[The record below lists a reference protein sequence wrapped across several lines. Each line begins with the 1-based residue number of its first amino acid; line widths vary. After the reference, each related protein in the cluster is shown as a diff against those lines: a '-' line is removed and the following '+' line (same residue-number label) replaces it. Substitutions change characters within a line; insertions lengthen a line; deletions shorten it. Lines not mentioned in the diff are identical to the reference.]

1 MPPRRAKNPNAVLEI
16 RLLGDFAL
24 LYGGH
29 PLRFRAPDKALELLG
44 YLIIR
49 AAPLER
55 AHVAELLWPD
65 KEAVDGRAELRRHLY
80 YLATRALPEGVPW
93 ILGDKRTIEWNVQAP
108 ASIDLVDFVATAV
121 SDPSAAAALYR
132 GDLLP
137 ALHEEW
143 VESQREHYRLRAIA
157 ICSDLAQKALA
168 DGNFDEAARCATQLA
183 SIDPWNEEA
192 VRTIIAAKRAV
203 GDTAGAA
210 HAFNDFARRLADDLG
225 VEPAPETRAA
235 YEAAVTV
242 ARATRSVGKR
252 LTTFHGRE
260 RELRDLATL
269 LDRASIVTLTGPG
282 GVGKTRLVQELLRST
297 FGQSGLRIVFVK
309 LAAVTNPEFV
319 LSTIAAAFGVQE
331 EHGVDLADTI
341 SAALENTDILLAV
354 DNCEHVLDETA
365 NILETLAA
373 RSARLRIVATSREP
387 LRIEGEHVFRVTPLD
402 SKAAAALFTE
412 RARAAG
418 ALDALSPAAAPTIA
432 AICQRLDGLP
442 FAIELA
448 AAQTYEHRVAAI
460 AKSLDDDFADEP
472 AAARRTADPR
482 HRSLRALLDWSV
494 DRLSREQQAAFA
506 ALGVLNGN
514 FSGRT
519 AAAVCAGVAPLDVF
533 VAKSLIVSDSESYS
547 LLETTRWHALNR
559 LEAEF
564 DADTTRMRHLRHALV
579 LAREAQASF
588 RVDQRPQWRAPF
600 MLELD
605 HIRAALDWSL
615 SHRKTRLLGI
625 ALAAELDVL
634 WWDASLTVEG
644 ARWIERALQLL
655 PDDAPAPL
663 RARCWL
669 AAAWLRVDGRERIE
683 AAARA
688 LGMIAD
694 LSDDGERARACCA
707 FAESAQYID
716 DQREAMT
723 QALSDARVYAE
734 RAHDAYSLAF
744 VIHHTG
750 DVLLRAQKYTDA
762 HAAYDDAV
770 ARYRALGD
778 ERGVA
783 MVLSNIA
790 EGAFRRGELGEALR
804 YSAEALDI
812 MRSRNERQFATI
824 LLANIAMYAVAA
836 GDADRARAHLDEGY
850 AIASEARLP
859 METAIFVGIYAM
871 LAAHER
877 DFTRAAQLL
886 GLTDRLYRE
895 GLFLRDHTE
904 KVLVETLEERLRAE
918 LTPEEFMRHHKIGEQ
933 SEPADLVI
941 PGVRVSAR
949 R

>member
-1 MPPRRAKNPNAVLEI
+1 VLEI

-24 LYGGH
+24 FESGT
-29 PLRFRAPDKALELLG
+29 PLRFRAPDKALELLA
-44 YLIIR
+44 YLIVR

-65 KEAVDGRAELRRHLY
+65 KDAEDGRAELRRHLY
-80 YLATRALPEGVPW
+80 YLATRALPDGVPW
-93 ILGDKRTIEWNVQAP
+93 IIGDKRTIEWNVQAP
-108 ASIDLVDFVATAV
+108 ATIDLVDFVATAV
-121 SDPSAAAALYR
+121 SDPAAAAVFYR

-143 VESQREHYRLRAIA
+143 IESQREHYRLRAVE
-157 ICSDLAQKALA
+157 ICSDLSRSALNA
-168 DGNFDEAARCATQLA
+168 ENFDDAARYAGQLA

-192 VRTIIAAKRAV
+192 IRTVMIAKRSA
-203 GDTAGAA
+203 GDAAGAA
-210 HAFNDFARRLADDLG
+210 HAYNDFSRRLIDDLG
-225 VEPAPETRAA
+225 VEPSPETRAV
-235 YEAAVTV
+235 YEAAVMIP
-242 ARATRSVGKR
+242 RATRAVGAR
-252 LTTFHGRE
+252 LTTFRGRE
-260 RELRDLATL
+260 RELHELAAL
-269 LDRASIVTLTGPG
+269 LDCVSIVTLTGPG

-297 FGQSGLRIVFVK
+297 FGQSALRVAFVK

-319 LSTIAAAFGVQE
+319 ASTIAVALGVREEHGVNLLDTIAAA
-331 EHGVDLADTI
+331 
-341 SAALENTDILLAV
+341 LERTDILLAV

-365 NILETLAA
+365 NVIETLAA
-373 RSARLRIVATSREP
+373 RSPRLRIVATSREP
-387 LRIEGEHVFRVTPLD
+387 LRIEGEHVFRVAPLD
-402 SKAAAALFTE
+402 RDAAITLFTD

-418 ALDALSPAAAPTIA
+418 ALDALAPSATATIA
-432 AICQRLDGLP
+432 TICNRLDGLP

-472 AAARRTADPR
+472 SARRTADPR

-494 DRLSREQQAAFA
+494 DRLSDDQQASFA
-506 ALGVLNGN
+506 ALGVLNGT
-514 FSGRT
+514 FSART
-519 AAAVCAGVAPLDVF
+519 AAAVCGGPAPLETL
-533 VAKSLIVSDSESYS
+533 VAKSLVVREAELFS
-547 LLETTRWHALNR
+547 LLETTAWHARNR
-559 LEAEF
+559 LETEF
-564 DADTTRMRHLRHALV
+564 DANATRLRHLEYALV

-588 RVDQRPQWRAPF
+588 RTDQRPQWRTPF
-600 MLELD
+600 IAELD

-634 WWDASLTVEG
+634 WWDASLDVEG

-655 PDDAPAPL
+655 PDDAPAVL

-669 AAAWLRVDGRERIE
+669 AAAWLRVDGRDRIE

-694 LSDDGERARACCA
+694 FSNDSERARACCA
-707 FAESAQYID
+707 FAESAQYIE
-716 DQREAMT
+716 DQRHAMT
-723 QALSDARVYAE
+723 QALKDARVYAE
-734 RAHDAYSLAF
+734 RANDAYCLAF

-750 DVLLRAQKYTDA
+750 DVLLRAQRYAEA

-770 ARYRALGD
+770 VRYRALGD

-804 YSAEALDI
+804 YSSEALAI
-812 MRSRNERQFATI
+812 MRSRNERRFAI
-824 LLANIAMYAVAA
+824 LLLANIAMYAVTA
-836 GDADRARAHLDEGY
+836 GDAGRARLHLDEGY

-859 METAIFVGIYAM
+859 METAIFIAIYAM

-877 DFTRAAQLL
+877 DFARAARLL

-895 GLFLRDHTE
+895 GMFLRDHTE
-904 KVLVETLEERLRAE
+904 KVLVEALEERLRSE
-918 LTPEEFMRHHKIGEQ
+918 LSTEEFARQHAAGEQ
-933 SEPADLVI
+933 SEPADLVTVA
-941 PGVRVSAR
+941 PVAAGGARVSAR
-949 R
+949 S